1 MRLTSAAALLACL
14 SSCASASSIATG
26 EGQAGQQ
33 PREDRTAAA
42 GSSLPPGLGFL
53 RALGGECRSCL
64 KECLGTQATALQ
76 QASLRWQAPISLVTW
91 RARTPPSPPSP
102 LSPKRGSHCAAG
114 TSFAIAPSRC
124 GRSRRCATR
133 RCPAAAR
140 DATPSPRPR
149 PSPAAA
155 PPPPRDGAPSAPLQV
170 VYNALKVHPAVW
182 GSLAAGGYMSC
193 SSQCDAECPFPG
205 QRYDP
210 SGPAMRELEEIDAA
224 DTSWLMR
231 LYRQGGSR
239 GGGSRGGI
247 QDTLGTLFQL

>member
-1 MRLTSAAALLACL
+1 M
-14 SSCASASSIATG
+14 
-26 EGQAGQQ
+26 
-33 PREDRTAAA
+33 
-42 GSSLPPGLGFL
+42 
-53 RALGGECRSCL
+53 
-64 KECLGTQATALQ
+64 
-76 QASLRWQAPISLVTW
+76 
-91 RARTPPSPPSP
+91 
-102 LSPKRGSHCAAG
+102 
-114 TSFAIAPSRC
+114 
-124 GRSRRCATR
+124 
-133 RCPAAAR
+133 
-140 DATPSPRPR
+140 
-149 PSPAAA
+149 
-155 PPPPRDGAPSAPLQV
+155 QV

-193 SSQCDAECPFPG
+193 SSQCDAEGPFPG